1 MDDEFAKAS
10 LMLLAGNLVYA
21 LVAVMLGVI
30 CLKLVDHFLLKK
42 IDLEE
47 EIKKGNVAAAI
58 FGSTILLFVAIL
70 IGLSLSR

>member
-1 MDDEFAKAS
+1 MDNEFAKAS

-21 LVAVMLGVI
+21 LAAVVLGVI

>member
-1 MDDEFAKAS
+1 MDNEFAKAS

-21 LVAVMLGVI
+21 LAAVVLGVI

-58 FGSTILLFVAIL
+58 FGSTILLFAALL

>member
-1 MDDEFAKAS
+1 MDNEFAKAS

-21 LVAVMLGVI
+21 LAAVVLGVI

-47 EIKKGNVAAAI
+47 EIKKGNEYNEICEKAE
-58 FGSTILLFVAIL
+58 LLLADRLVNYE
-70 IGLSLSR
+70 

>member
-1 MDDEFAKAS
+1 MDNEFAKAS

-21 LVAVMLGVI
+21 LAAVVLGVI

-58 FGSTILLFVAIL
+58 FGSTFLLFVALL

>member
-1 MDDEFAKAS
+1 MDNEFAKAS

-21 LVAVMLGVI
+21 LAAVVLGVI

-58 FGSTILLFVAIL
+58 FGSTILLFVALL

>member
-10 LMLLAGNLVYA
+10 LMLLAGNLVYS
-21 LVAVMLGVI
+21 LVALILALI
-30 CLKLVDHFLLKK
+30 CLKLVDYFLLKK

-47 EIKKGNVAAAI
+47 EIKKGNIAAAI
-58 FGSTILLFVAIL
+58 FGSSTLLFVAIL